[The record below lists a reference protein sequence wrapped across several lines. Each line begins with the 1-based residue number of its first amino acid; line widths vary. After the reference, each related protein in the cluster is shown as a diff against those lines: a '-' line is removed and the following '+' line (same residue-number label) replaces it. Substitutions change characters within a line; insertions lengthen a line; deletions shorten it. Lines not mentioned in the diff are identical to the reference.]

1 MKKNN
6 SPQRHSDTE
15 RTINLCAISVSLCL
29 CGENKIKPQRL
40 KSYVVLM
47 VIIALLPVLHFAQR
61 RTERQQ
67 NIASSKL
74 TSTTPE
80 SVGMDGKRLG
90 MIDEA
95 VNESIKRKETPGA
108 VVLVGRRGKIVF
120 RKAFGNRAVEPQME
134 PMTIDTIFDMASL
147 TKVVA
152 TATSMMI
159 LIEQGKVRLSDP
171 VWKYIPEF
179 NQAGKASITVEQ
191 LLTHRAGFVPDNS
204 IHDYEHGAEEA
215 MRRIYELKPDYEPG
229 TKFVYSDVGYIV
241 AAEIIRR
248 VSGKTLARFAREHI
262 FNLLGMRQTAFGFGD
277 TDYAIKKEGNIE
289 NVIRQYAP
297 TEKRIDRAGNQQEYM
312 RGEVHDPRS
321 YLLGG
326 VAGHAGLFSTAD
338 DLAIFCQM
346 ILNGGTYNGARILSP
361 YGVERMTMPRGTPLG
376 EMRGL
381 GWDAGSSFS
390 ANRGDLFPLGT
401 FGHTGFTGTSMW
413 IDPASQTFV
422 VFLSNRVH
430 PNGKGDVG
438 RVRTS
443 VASIVASSIIAPP
456 FAPLFENIA
465 SPGYYAELRTQPTRT
480 TIIESIHPVL
490 TGIDVLERDNFK
502 QLAGRNIGL
511 ITNHTGRNR
520 SGKATVDV
528 LAAAKNL
535 KLVALFAP
543 EHGLRGLEDTF
554 IGSTKD
560 EKTGLP
566 VYSLY
571 DSKTRRPTDEMLA
584 GIDTLVFD
592 IQDIGCR
599 FYTYITTCGYVME
612 EAAKRKLKFVVL
624 DRPNPINGND
634 IEGPVADGDLT
645 RDSFTAYHTIP
656 VRYGMTIGELATM
669 FNKEREINADLT
681 VIKMSGWR
689 RADYFDATT
698 LTWINPSPNMRS
710 LTQGVIYPGVGL
722 LETTNLSVGRG
733 TDTPFEIIG
742 APWLDGQKL
751 AEQLNQAGLAGVRF
765 VPIRFTPKS
774 SKFANEECG
783 GVNIMITDRAVFRPV
798 ATGLEI
804 AYLLYRLYPTVWK
817 VDDYLRLLVH
827 RGTLAALKDGK
838 LPHEIMPLW
847 RDDLNEFKAVRLK
860 YLLY

>member
-1 MKKNN
+1 
-6 SPQRHSDTE
+6 
-15 RTINLCAISVSLCL
+15 
-29 CGENKIKPQRL
+29 L
-40 KSYVVLM
+40 KAFV
-47 VIIALLPVLHFAQR
+47 VIIAICALLPLSLFAQR
-61 RTERQQ
+61 KANRPST
-67 NIASSKL
+67 NASAKL
-74 TSTTPE
+74 AVATPE
-80 SVGMDGKRLG
+80 SVGMDGRRLA
-90 MIDEA
+90 MIDNA
-95 VNESIKRKETPGA
+95 VNDAIKLKETPGA
-108 VVLVGRRGKIVF
+108 VVLVGRQGKIVY
-120 RKAFGNRAVEPQME
+120 RKAYGNRAVEPQSE
-134 PMTIDTIFDMASL
+134 AMTLDTIFDMASL

-159 LIEQGKVRLSDP
+159 LIEQGKVRLGDP

-179 NQAGKASITVEQ
+179 NQAGKANVTVEQ

-215 MRRIYELKPDYEPG
+215 MQRIYELRPDYEPG
-229 TKFVYSDVGYIV
+229 SKFVYSDVGYIV
-241 AAEIIRR
+241 AAEIVRR
-248 VSGKTLARFAREHI
+248 VSGKKVAQFARENI
-262 FNLLGMRQTAFGFGD
+262 FKPLGMTHTAFGLGD
-277 TDYAIKKEGNIE
+277 TDFAIKKEGNIE

-297 TEKRIDRAGNQQEYM
+297 TEKRTDRAGNQNDFM

-338 DLAIFCQM
+338 DLALFCQM

-361 YGVERMTMPRGTPLG
+361 YGVERMTVPRGTPLG

-381 GWDAGSSFS
+381 GWDSGSSYS
-390 ANRGDLFPLGT
+390 SNRGDLFPLGT
-401 FGHTGFTGTSMW
+401 FGHTGFTGTSIW
-413 IDPASQTFV
+413 IDPASQSFV
-422 VFLSNRVH
+422 ILLSNRVH

-438 RVRTS
+438 RLRTS

-456 FAPLFENIA
+456 FAPLFDNIA
-465 SPGYYAELRTQPTRT
+465 STDYYAEPPRTAMRT

-502 QLAGRNIGL
+502 QLEGRNIGL
-511 ITNHTGRNR
+511 ITNHTGRDR
-520 SGKATVDV
+520 AGRATVDV

-543 EHGLRGLEDTF
+543 EHGLRGLEDNF
-554 IGSTKD
+554 VGNAKD
-560 EKTGLP
+560 DKTGLP

-599 FYTYITTCGYVME
+599 FYTYITTCGYAME
-612 EAAKRKLKFVVL
+612 EAARRKIKFVVL

-634 IEGPVADGDLT
+634 VEGPVADGDLT
-645 RDSFTAYHTIP
+645 KDSFTAYHTIP
-656 VRYGMTIGELATM
+656 VRYGMTMGELATM
-669 FNKEREINADLT
+669 FNKEREINADLM

-689 RADYFDATT
+689 RTDYFDATT
-698 LTWINPSPNMRS
+698 LTWVNPSPNMRS
-710 LTQGVIYPGVGL
+710 LAQGVLYPGVGL
-722 LETTNLSVGRG
+722 LETTNISVGRG
-733 TDTPFEIIG
+733 TDTPFEVIG
-742 APWLDGQKL
+742 APWIDGQKL

-765 VPIRFTPKS
+765 VPVRFTPKA
-774 SKFANEECG
+774 SKFAGEECG
-783 GVNIMITDRAVFRPV
+783 GVNLMVTDRASFRPV
-798 ATGLEI
+798 TTGLEI
-804 AYLLYRLYPTVWK
+804 AYLLYRLYPTTWK

-827 RGTLAALKDGK
+827 RKTLAAIKDGK

-847 RDDLNEFKAVRLK
+847 RDDLNEFKIVRQK